1 VEVRGGSQLTPS
13 GVVLEY
19 PLDYVFKIMGLAADD
34 FPEYARRIV
43 ARVVG
48 EAPAERVSVRAS
60 SGGKYQSVTVEV
72 TLRSEVERRAVYEA
86 LWRDERVVYY
96 L

>member
-1 VEVRGGSQLTPS
+1 VRGGKQLTPS
-13 GVVLEY
+13 GVVLDY
-19 PLDYVFKIMGLAADD
+19 PLDYIFKIMGFAADD

-86 LWRDERVVYY
+86 LWKDERVVYY